1 MSHYDRKLGEVAV
14 WTSARERLAEEAER
28 ETDKAKKVQYMSRH
42 VGEFFDGVISGI
54 NNYGFYV
61 ELPNTVEGMVRLSDL
76 NGDYFVFDEARYELV
91 GERTRRKFK
100 LGQQIRVQVVAVDRF
115 MKTIDFMPLKSF

>member
-1 MSHYDRKLGEVAV
+1 MAV
-14 WTSARERLAEEAER
+14 WTSSRERLAEEAER

-42 VGEFFDGVISGI
+42 IGEFYDGVISGI

-76 NGDYFVFDEARYELV
+76 NGDYYTFDETHYELV

-100 LGQQIRVQVVAVDRF
+100 LGQQIRVQVVAVDKF
-115 MKTIDFMPLKSF
+115 MKTIDFMPLKNF